1 MAVAASGYELLDAGD
16 GRRLERFGER
26 IVDRPAAG
34 AAGPRVDADAWRAV
48 DLRFDRGTGWRG
60 DRTDPW
66 TIEHAGLALE
76 LRPTDAGQVGFFP
89 EHAALWPWL
98 EARLG
103 PSGEGHGVL
112 NLFAHTG
119 ATTLALARAG
129 ARVAHLDAARPTVAW
144 ARRNAQ
150 LSGLEGASVR
160 WLVDD
165 AEAFVAREVRRGRR
179 YDGVVLDPPAYGHG
193 SGAPRRSWRLEEN
206 LDSLLTSVARLEPRF
221 VLLTAHSAGWDAAR
235 LVDAL
240 RAACPRGLEKAG
252 PLELRAA
259 SGATLRLGAF
269 ATVIIER

>member
-1 MAVAASGYELLDAGD
+1 MSDAASGYELLDAGD

-98 EARLG
+98 GARVG
-103 PSGEGHGVL
+103 ADDGEPDVL

-179 YDGVVLDPPAYGHG
+179 YAGVVLDPPAYGHG
-193 SGAPRRSWRLEEN
+193 SGGPKRAWRLEEG
-206 LDSLLTSVARLEPRF
+206 LDRLLSSVARLEPRF
-221 VLLTAHSAGWDAAR
+221 VLLTAHSVGWDGEGLA
-235 LVDAL
+235 DAL
-240 RAACPRGLEKAG
+240 GATFPRGHETAG

-259 SGATLRLGAF
+259 SGATLPLGAF
-269 ATVIIER
+269 ATVIIAR